1 MLAFYLEAG
10 VDCALS
16 EEPVNRLADPDL
28 AAGPAGRRAAG
39 EQSRRDVLRTRA
51 SARRA
56 RAAIR
61 RRRRRRRSRRRGKRR
76 GPRRRSKSL
85 RALLEK
91 FDGCALK
98 STATRLVFADGNPQA
113 RIMFVGEA
121 PGRDEDIEGLPF
133 VGRSGKLLDRMI
145 AAIGLDRSKAYIANV
160 IPWRPPGN
168 RTPTPQETQICLP
181 FIQRQIELVNP
192 DVLVTLGNPSTQT
205 LLSTREGIMK
215 TRGEWFDYD
224 TGTRMIRAM
233 ATFHPAY
240 LLRSPSYK
248 RMSWQ
253 DLRAI
258 AKALAQTPRVSAMTT
273 SAHLRPLRPHDGP
286 ADPQQWLAA
295 VHQPIEGAAALP
307 ARGPGNAAR
316 YRAAACRPYRR
327 HAKPRRRRFD

>member
-1 MLAFYLEAG
+1 MTPDPAPTLKQLLAFYLEAG
-10 VDCALS
+10 VDCALL
-16 EEPVNRLADPDL
+16 EEPVNRLADPNPGAAL
-28 AAGPAGRRAAG
+28 AQTTP
-39 EQSRRDVLRTRA
+39 
-51 SARRA
+51 A
-56 RAAIR
+56 RAARTVPLAAPVAR
-61 RRRRRRRSRRRGKRR
+61 RDSVLPPEAAIATAREAARTAPSLDA
-76 GPRRRSKSL
+76 L
-85 RALLEK
+85 RALLEN
-91 FDGCALK
+91 FDGCVLK
-98 STATRLVFADGNPQA
+98 STATRLVFADGNPKA

-121 PGRDEDIEGLPF
+121 PGRDEDLQGLPF
-133 VGRSGKLLDRMI
+133 VGRSGQLLDRMI

-215 TRGEWFDYD
+215 TRGKWFDYD

-258 AKALAQTPRVSAMTT
+258 ARALQ
-273 SAHLRPLRPHDGP
+273 
-286 ADPQQWLAA
+286 
-295 VHQPIEGAAALP
+295 
-307 ARGPGNAAR
+307 
-316 YRAAACRPYRR
+316 
-327 HAKPRRRRFD
+327 